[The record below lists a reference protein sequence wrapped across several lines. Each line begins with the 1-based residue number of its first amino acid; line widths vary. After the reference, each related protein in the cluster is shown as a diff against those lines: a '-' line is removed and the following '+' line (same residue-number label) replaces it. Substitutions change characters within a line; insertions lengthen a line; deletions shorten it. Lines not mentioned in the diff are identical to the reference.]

1 MPSATGAPDPGTALP
16 DLPGAHRRLIADAL
30 SVGSPYPLVLAG
42 GYAMRVHGLT
52 DRPSAGVVLATESQA
67 AMADIA
73 AGVRTGLRERGR
85 RVRDVET
92 GPLSARLQVSDPES
106 DEECPLDLLKETMW
120 RPPVPSALGPVLAAE
135 DVVGTKVRALAERG
149 LARDLVDVYAAA
161 ARWPAAELEEF
172 GRRHARGPDGFDLA
186 DLRARLEGAEWI
198 DDLAF
203 AAHGLDEEAVAGLRR
218 WAQRWADDLGER
230 IVEEAPYED
239 DGVGDA

>member
-1 MPSATGAPDPGTALP
+1 MPTATGAPDQLPGT
-16 DLPGAHRRLIADAL
+16 HRRLIADAM
-30 SVGSPYPLVLAG
+30 SVGSPYALVLAG

-52 DRPSAGVVLATESQA
+52 DRASAGVTLATESQA

-73 AGVRTGLRERGR
+73 AGVRTGLRERGW

-92 GPLSARLQVSDPES
+92 GPLSARLRVTCPDT

-120 RPPVPSALGPVLAAE
+120 RPPVVTGLGPVLAVE
-135 DVVGTKVRALAERG
+135 DVVGTRVRALAERG
-149 LARDLVDVYAAA
+149 LARDLVDVHGAS

-172 GRRHARGPDGFDLA
+172 GRRHARGPDGFDLT

-198 DDLAF
+198 DDRAF

-218 WAQRWADDLGER
+218 WAQQWADDLGER

-239 DGVGDA
+239 GRDPEG